1 MSFLKLWRA
10 GGYASLPCVDFS
22 SCSVRAQKL
31 EHTHSAVAALG
42 LSCSEASGIFLARG
56 QTRVSR
62 TGRWVLIHCA
72 TREALLACA
81 FVHQFLDSSANRWE
95 AITEELGGI
104 SGGLSIICLSI
115 LGEDNLDRCFIANT
129 WHRWDSAPGS
139 PSQNPAQA
147 TPLLRCL

>member
-1 MSFLKLWRA
+1 MW
-10 GGYASLPCVDFS
+10 ASPCGDFS
-22 SCSVRAQKL
+22 CGAHAQGTAASVVL
-31 EHTHSAVAALG
+31 VPG
-42 LSCSEASGIFLARG
+42 LSCSETRGIFLARG

-104 SGGLSIICLSI
+104 SG
-115 LGEDNLDRCFIANT
+115 
-129 WHRWDSAPGS
+129 
-139 PSQNPAQA
+139 
-147 TPLLRCL
+147 